1 MSTTVPKSNIKQSKT
16 SLNNV
21 NESLK
26 NILVKTAE
34 FVRKARRNISKNVC
48 EILTLFPVQ
57 TVTWVWHRPLCPHL
71 TCWLRR

>member
-34 FVRKARRNISKNVC
+34 FVRKARRNILQNVC
-48 EILTLFPVQ
+48 
-57 TVTWVWHRPLCPHL
+57 
-71 TCWLRR
+71 